1 MWILNQKGEGKS
13 GAFLGILVLFL
24 VVFAAVKVVPVMVR
38 VYSFE
43 DKVREECKFFR
54 GSTEKLVEGIMDA
67 ASEEEIPIDE
77 EDITI
82 NYQKEKLKLNI
93 QYTIPI
99 TFPGYIYK
107 WNQSVDYDAPV
118 FF

>member
-1 MWILNQKGEGKS
+1 
-13 GAFLGILVLFL
+13 
-24 VVFAAVKVVPVMVR
+24 MVR

-54 GSTEKLVEGIMDA
+54 GDEEKLVDDIMDVA
-67 ASEEEIPIDE
+67 HEEQIPVDPDNIV
-77 EDITI
+77 I

-93 QYTIPI
+93 TYTVPI

-107 WNQSVDYDAPV
+107 WNQTVDYDAPV